1 MNIINKILDK
11 WPGIKLDYAQKR
23 HFFGVTQSA
32 YCSIAKYLGRMG
44 KAKHDAVLKIVKDNI
59 SGTIKYYS
67 DLKCEVKEP
76 ISADCPIWVMW
87 WQGEGNMPPIV
98 KRCVASIRNHCG
110 QHPVNVLSR
119 SNYSDYIQLPSSIQQ
134 KLENNGWIPCLSD
147 LIRFG
152 LLKEHGGIWL
162 DATLLTTKP
171 IGHFEQSLYSIRHE
185 VGNPRFV
192 LNGDKWSTF
201 MFASTKGHPVPCFIY
216 DALIEYF
223 TKNDYLI
230 DYWLIDYTIAT
241 MYLENKGLA
250 EYIDNLP
257 LDNPTCLALLLER
270 DMPYSEKRLNEI
282 FAANRF
288 NKLDWRL
295 PVRKGTMLKEALK

>member
-1 MNIINKILDK
+1 METNGL
-11 WPGIKLDYAQKR
+11 PLCLQAQR
-23 HFFGVTQSA
+23 
-32 YCSIAKYLGRMG
+32 
-44 KAKHDAVLKIVKDNI
+44 
-59 SGTIKYYS
+59 
-67 DLKCEVKEP
+67 
-76 ISADCPIWVMW
+76 
-87 WQGEGNMPPIV
+87 
-98 KRCVASIRNHCG
+98 
-110 QHPVNVLSR
+110 
-119 SNYSDYIQLPSSIQQ
+119 
-134 KLENNGWIPCLSD
+134 
-147 LIRFG
+147 
-152 LLKEHGGIWL
+152 
-162 DATLLTTKP
+162 
-171 IGHFEQSLYSIRHE
+171 
-185 VGNPRFV
+185 
-192 LNGDKWSTF
+192 
-201 MFASTKGHPVPCFIY
+201 GHPVPCFIY